1 MARLPVA
8 LKNSRGQALIET
20 LALSSALVAALGVL
34 LGVLYFGFVHIG
46 ANYLMHE
53 LLVCQA
59 TDGEHG
65 CEKQFRSRAGSFLF
79 AAKVLSLESRQNFA
93 GYGARLILQMPMRR
107 TLTLKKEL
115 RIY

>member
-1 MARLPVA
+1 MARLPAA
-8 LKNSRGQALIET
+8 LRSNRGQALIET
-20 LALSSALVAALGVL
+20 LALSSVLVAALGVL

-59 TDGEHG
+59 TEGEHG
-65 CEKQFRSRAGSFLF
+65 CEKQFRSRAQSFLF
-79 AAKVLSLESRQNFA
+79 AAKVLDLESRQSF
-93 GYGARLILQMPMRR
+93 GGSRRARLVLEMPMKR

-115 RIY
+115 RI